1 MKSNKRQPLSEKKSE
16 SDEYQK
22 NLSEVCLTLN
32 SKCHAYTQKL
42 IKENHNNP
50 CPIENR
56 DIETCIKELDPDLWN
71 AVCLITQPISS
82 RALRNANI
90 SHVRKMRR
98 FFCACTLL
106 FTTNSP
112 CSFPLHTLIADAV
125 ETCSGSSRLMKFLNR
140 LGVCTSADKHARYVT
155 KRVEKQK
162 EEGIM
167 SAYPECAFTIASTDN
182 LDFLHSYARVYCG
195 KQQSSWHG
203 TTVQLVQPQPSKLV
217 DSPIPPITQ
226 VLEREIAT
234 CVEPTRASNTHSS
247 YDRHPQI
254 PAMGSLE
261 TVLHAHSSKRCHSTL
276 SPAKG
281 PGRGSP
287 LRKRQCIQRTS
298 AGSLGLTVKHFQLA
312 DRETKA
318 MHELKQMSID
328 YILQKVASCE
338 HSITL
343 IDLQT
348 YYSLYNNISSPECS
362 NIIYFN
368 VLDQRCDDKETLL
381 NVISELYEEFIVS
394 KKKKYI
400 LLEGDQVTY
409 QR

>member
-1 MKSNKRQPLSEKKSE
+1 M
-16 SDEYQK
+16 
-22 NLSEVCLTLN
+22 
-32 SKCHAYTQKL
+32 
-42 IKENHNNP
+42 
-50 CPIENR
+50 
-56 DIETCIKELDPDLWN
+56 
-71 AVCLITQPISS
+71 CLITQPISS
-82 RALRNANI
+82 IALRNADI

-106 FTTNSP
+106 FTTNSQ

-125 ETCSGSSRLMKFLNR
+125 TCSGSSRLMKFLNR
-140 LGVCTSADKHARYVT
+140 LGVCTSADKHTRYVT

-287 LRKRQCIQRTS
+287 LRKRQCIQRRS

-328 YILQKVASCE
+328 YILQKVA
-338 HSITL
+338 
-343 IDLQT
+343 Q
-348 YYSLYNNISSPECS
+348 YNLASFPGLRGGRPGTHCARMRVIISKFS
-362 NIIYFN
+362 
-368 VLDQRCDDKETLL
+368 
-381 NVISELYEEFIVS
+381 
-394 KKKKYI
+394 
-400 LLEGDQVTY
+400 
-409 QR
+409 